1 MQSLSPSDPRR
12 VAGIE
17 LHGRLGEG
25 GMGQV
30 FFGVT
35 PDGVQ
40 VAVKIVHKQY
50 AGREDIR
57 ARFDREIAAL
67 GMVQGPRVASLIA
80 AAGPD
85 DEQPWLAMEYVR
97 GLTLRDFVSENG
109 PLEANT
115 GAALG
120 DLLAE
125 GLGAIHEAGLLHR
138 DLKPANILLAHD
150 GPKIIDFG
158 LVSLGEA
165 LNADAVE
172 LTTSGATLGTPVT
185 MSPEQVS
192 TPRNLT
198 PAADVY
204 SLGASLLF
212 ALTAHYPYQRPQLPA
227 LMWAITDPNTA
238 PDLSGLPPELVPVI
252 SGMIGHEASDRLD
265 LDDVRERFRHV
276 LASAGLTLGE
286 ALVRLTD
293 VTFVAR
299 PSDPPADVDPPPQ
312 PPRHDRPPRT
322 PTPVVE
328 RLASRLCSAYRRD
341 RSL

>member
-1 MQSLSPSDPRR
+1 MPSDPRR
-12 VAGIE
+12 IGGIE

-35 PDGVQ
+35 PGGDQ
-40 VAVKIVHKQY
+40 VAVKIVHKAY
-50 AGREDIR
+50 ADREDIR
-57 ARFDREIAAL
+57 ERFAREVTAMS
-67 GMVQGPRVASLIA
+67 MVQGPRVASLIA

-85 DEQPWLAMEYVR
+85 DDQPWLAMEYVR
-97 GLTLRDFVSENG
+97 GFTLRDFVHGHG
-109 PLEANT
+109 PLDAGM

-125 GLGAIHEAGLLHR
+125 GLGAVHEAGLLHR
-138 DLKPANILLAHD
+138 DLKPANILLSGD

-165 LNADAVE
+165 LDSGAAE
-172 LTTSGATLGTPVT
+172 LTTSGVTLGTPVT

-192 TPRNLT
+192 TPTSLT

-204 SLGASLLF
+204 SMGASLLF
-212 ALTAHYPYQRPQLPA
+212 ALTSHYPYERRQMPA
-227 LMWAITDPNTA
+227 LLWAITDPETA
-238 PDLSGLPPELVPVI
+238 PDLSGVPPELVPVVAGLI
-252 SGMIGHEASDRLD
+252 AHRADERHD
-265 LDDVRERFRHV
+265 LDEARDRFQHL
-276 LASAGLTLGE
+276 LASAGFAPGE
-286 ALVRLTD
+286 AYVRLAA
-293 VTFVAR
+293 VTYIER
-299 PSDPPADVDPPPQ
+299 PSDPPADVDPPRAE
-312 PPRHDRPPRT
+312 PRRERTPRT

-328 RLASRLCSAYRRD
+328 RLASRLSSAYQRD

>member
-12 VAGIE
+12 ISGIA

-35 PDGVQ
+35 SDGIQ
-40 VAVKIVHKQY
+40 VAVKIIHKQY
-50 AGREDIR
+50 AEREDFR
-57 ARFDREIAAL
+57 ARFEREIAAM

-80 AAGPD
+80 AGPD
-85 DEQPWLAMEYVR
+85 DERPWMAMEYVR
-97 GLTLRDFVSENG
+97 GLTLRDFVNENG
-109 PLEANT
+109 PLGTDT

-125 GLGAIHEAGLLHR
+125 GLGAVHEAGLLHR

-165 LNADAVE
+165 LTADALE

-227 LMWAITDPNTA
+227 LLYAITDQNTA

-252 SGMIGHEASDRLD
+252 SGMIEHEASDRLD
-265 LDDVRERFRHV
+265 LDDARERFRHV
-276 LASAGLTLGE
+276 LASAGLTPGE
-286 ALVRLTD
+286 ALVRLTEA
-293 VTFVAR
+293 TYVAR
-299 PSDPPADVDPPPQ
+299 PSDPPADVDPPRRV
-312 PPRHDRPPRT
+312 PRRDRPPRT

-328 RLASRLCSAYRRD
+328 RLASRLCSAYQRD